1 MTLVLL
7 LTAVTG
13 AWAEDTYTVTFK
25 ANGNTKTVENVTL
38 PHTFELDPIITELY
52 PSLSGGHGSPAGTSA
67 SGNTNVTAYNNNS
80 KHYATISASFEG
92 AVTVT
97 GQFFK
102 DFTNHQYTLEINCM
116 EKLVAISDDKTEA
129 TIKMPQ
135 YDVTAS
141 YTIKRDISVDVTA
154 TMGDGTDGVR
164 YRVKKAQQGE
174 GYEPA
179 EMDMM
184 QVLALV
190 AVNDGIEQKA
200 LTLNQDFFCRI
211 YKLDEQ
217 TLQPVGDGML
227 LSEFNFAPGL
237 YALKAFAQDGSD
249 YDGETA
255 LSNTFKLFQGYDLTL
270 TSAQA
275 SSVAVT
281 IGDAAVTPQEGGRIQ
296 GVEIGKSVK
305 LSVSEGYMFS
315 DMFTGYK
322 VSFTPVEG
330 FAWSKVGC
338 YYWGNYGNNNIF
350 NPVQWP
356 GVEMTKNGNNWETT
370 INVNGLT
377 NIIFNDFQ
385 TNNQQTSDLPFASG
399 AADNLG
405 SYTIAD
411 AVEMTYNNAK
421 TEATFSMPASDVGM
435 SFNVKRNLG
444 VKTAAEM
451 AERIRINKTGD
462 TYSPIQMTDVQPTV
476 TNNLD
481 AQNPV
486 VLEFGKDY
494 STTLQKKGEGQ
505 DEWIDTQDYGVGTY
519 RLMVTGAGEY
529 GGTCYTNEFE
539 LYAGYEVTVA
549 AGEYA
554 TFYGKEAVVVEG
566 EDAELYTISSVS
578 DTEAVLS
585 DKIETAPKETPLLVY
600 NKSTEDKTFLLIPT
614 TTEAADV
621 TVAKE
626 FRGTAEA
633 MEMPGSSATR
643 DFYVCT
649 GKAFEWVRDAGVI
662 AANKCWLQ
670 IGEQVAAARAMTRS
684 IVGGGNTTNID
695 DVRWQMEDGNYYDLQ
710 GRKVEKPNR
719 KGIYIHNGKKVIV
732 R

>member
-1 MTLVLL
+1 MTLALL
-7 LTAVTG
+7 LTAASG
-13 AWAEDTYTVTFK
+13 AWADEATITLKCGTTEKTY
-25 ANGNTKTVENVTL
+25 ENVTL
-38 PHTFELDPIITELY
+38 PWSTTADILKAVVTDIDFNISIQAI
-52 PSLSGGHGSPAGTSA
+52 SGGDGKVVKYGNENFTVTGTF
-67 SGNTNVTAYNNNS
+67 SGE
-80 KHYATISASFEG
+80 AT
-92 AVTVT
+92 VTVT
-97 GQFFK
+97 YNTGSSA
-102 DFTNHQYTLEINCM
+102 TITVTAPAPLLTLNE
-116 EKLVAISDDKTEA
+116 AKTEA
-129 TIKMPQ
+129 TFAMPA
-135 YDVTAS
+135 YDATAE
-141 YTIKRDISVDVTA
+141 YELVRDMSIQMTA

-179 EMDMM
+179 DLNMM

-549 AGEYA
+549 AGEYI
-554 TFYGKEAVVVEG
+554 TYYSNEPLMVEDT
-566 EDAELYTISSVS
+566 DAQLYTVSSVT
-578 DTEAVLS
+578 DNEAVLS
-585 DKIETAPKETPLLVY
+585 DAFDAAPANTPLLVY
-600 NKSTEDKTFLLIPT
+600 NKGTEDKTFLLIPCN
-614 TTEAADV
+614 EPDLLL

-626 FRGTAEA
+626 FRGTLE
-633 MEMPGSSATR
+633 EKQMPASSATR

-684 IVGGGNTTNID
+684 IVGGGNTTNMD